1 MQNGKLITSDDLY
14 PVQRLSFIPVGAVYL
29 VPVSKFPMPQG
40 ELQWVRGFCESLM
53 AHVQRAI
60 AGLQLEVII
69 KQSRLYTGLV
79 DHFADHA
86 PMWLPQ
92 QGVAVIPH
100 LPPPHVPT
108 RSEIESIDPR
118 CLTPNGAGFPPDI
131 VPELVFQIADE
142 GGREEARRTMGGHG
156 ALSVFLSRLQESE
169 LHQFWNELFGK
180 RVTDR
185 LFRTA
190 PLFIPLFGTRSFQNV
205 AEDEITAW
213 LESFEL
219 FIGESVEDN
228 GIIVVARESLD
239 VVIANLIKALPKREL
254 EPESEILRW

>member
-1 MQNGKLITSDDLY
+1 MQNGKSVPSEDLH

-29 VPVSKFPMPQG
+29 VPVSNFPMPQG
-40 ELQWVRGFCESLM
+40 ELHWVRDFCESLM
-53 AHVQRAI
+53 AHVQSAI
-60 AGLQLEVII
+60 GGLEVEVII

-86 PMWLPQ
+86 PMWMPQ

-108 RSEIESIDPR
+108 QSEIESIDPR

-142 GGREEARRTMGGHG
+142 GGKKEARQSMGGHG
-156 ALSVFLSRLQESE
+156 ALSVFLSRLKESE
-169 LHQFWNELFGK
+169 LHKRWNELFIK

-190 PLFIPLFGTRSFQNV
+190 PLFTPLFGARSFRDV
-205 AEDEITAW
+205 PEDEVAAW
-213 LESFEL
+213 LETFEL
-219 FIGESVEDN
+219 FIGESVEDK
-228 GIIVVARESLD
+228 GIVIVARESLD
-239 VVIANLIKALPKREL
+239 VLIANLIKALPKLEL
-254 EPESEILRW
+254 EPEAEILRW